1 MKYIPKTIH
10 LVWFGGNPYSNI
22 VSYCIE
28 SWKKICPDYDIKV
41 WNEETFDVTCNK
53 FVNDAYQNR
62 KWAFVSDYVRLY
74 ALYNYGGVY
83 IDSDVEL
90 LQSFEPLFENEHCVT
105 GYEGELWIP
114 AAIMAAEPKNEW
126 IKLLLDYYEDRSF
139 VKSDGSLDMKAN
151 TAIITELS
159 KSLCNFKMG
168 DNFIEYGKVRL
179 YPTEYFQPYKKQ
191 QFDLKDINQIENNHK
206 YYELKSCT
214 YCIHHNTVTWVD
226 EKSSVRII
234 KSVTRKLLPKRVME
248 FIRKMYYRNYKW

>member
-10 LVWFGGNPYSNI
+10 LVWFGGNPYSKI
-22 VSYCIE
+22 VLYCIK
-28 SWKKICPDYDIKV
+28 SWKKMCPDYEIKV

-53 FVNDAYQNR
+53 FVNEAYQNK

-90 LQSFEPLFENEHCVT
+90 LKSFEPLFENEHCAT
-105 GYEGELWIP
+105 GYEGDLWIP

-126 IKLLLDYYEDRSF
+126 IKLLLDYYKERSF

-159 KSLCNFKMG
+159 KTQCQFEMG
-168 DNFIEYGKVRL
+168 DFEIALGNVKLF
-179 YPTEYFQPYKKQ
+179 PTEYFQPYKKQ
-191 QFDLKDINQIENNHK
+191 QFDFQNDESISKCHS
-206 YYELKSCT
+206 YYEIT
-214 YCIHHNTVTWVD
+214 NNTVCIHHNTVTWSKD
-226 EKSSVRII
+226 SGASKKIKAFVRKI
-234 KSVTRKLLPKRVME
+234 LPKDLME
-248 FIRKMYYRNYKW
+248 ILRKIYYKRYKW